1 MKWEGIEE
9 RKRKET
15 LSVRT
20 YDMPGPVLGV
30 FVFFLQLYT
39 LLNRHFT
46 LHFIDENTEFQRG

>member
-15 LSVRT
+15 LSVRA
-20 YDMPGPVLGV
+20 YDMPGPVLG
-30 FVFFLQLYT
+30 FFYNFT
-39 LLNRHFT
+39 LCYFN